1 MTTLR
6 RLGLVLLNLVVAS
19 PFFYYVDGASTT
31 KERVYPLR
39 IIAMGAASQY
49 VELNEKETGRVRNLT
64 VSEHLVTA
72 MLTPAVM
79 LRVGNDTSKQ
89 GQNATYM
96 AVNAIPLIACGAP
109 APMCKPSEVG
119 FWNSMQNADVA
130 LVASWAVAICTAC
143 IPFASWRRNAAQIFN
158 ALLIVGMLTF
168 GVVCFAI
175 NRYRPTL
182 HFLVS
187 LALAGNEFSYLRQEQ
202 RNTSTLEALVKPGD
216 QKAAAAAKVAKPQ
229 KKESKKAK

>member
-1 MTTLR
+1 MALMTTLR

-109 APMCKPSEVG
+109 APMCKPSKSSPCLCCRES
-119 FWNSMQNADVA
+119 NSG
-130 LVASWAVAICTAC
+130 
-143 IPFASWRRNAAQIFN
+143 R
-158 ALLIVGMLTF
+158 
-168 GVVCFAI
+168 
-175 NRYRPTL
+175 
-182 HFLVS
+182 S
-187 LALAGNEFSYLRQEQ
+187 LALPRYEVSCLGLS
-202 RNTSTLEALVKPGD
+202 
-216 QKAAAAAKVAKPQ
+216 
-229 KKESKKAK
+229 